1 MDSRL
6 RGNDGKQN
14 LKVLFVEMS
23 LRKYP
28 FLIALAL
35 TLSCAAW
42 AKPAPENADVAL
54 KATPTQAQTAVL
66 AARFLT
72 RFHYKPEAL
81 DAKMSVQIFD
91 RYLDSLDADRL
102 FLLQSD
108 VDHFATMRDKLGEAI
123 YNEDLSAPFAIYNVY
138 IQRVTERTN
147 YAREQLKHDFDFSK
161 DESYQYQREKTPW
174 AKTADELN
182 DVWRK
187 RVKNDW
193 LRLKLAGKKDA
204 DIRTTLDKRYANY
217 MDRLRQ
223 LNSEDVFQTFMN
235 AYAMAIEPHTNYLS
249 PRSAENFDIAM
260 KLSLEGIGAVL
271 QRDEDYTAIREIVPG
286 GPAALSGKLKV
297 GDRILSVGQGDAG
310 SLTDVIG
317 WRLDDVVDKIRG
329 AKDTTVRLEVL
340 PADAGP
346 DGKHFTIA
354 LVRKKVSIEEQAAK
368 SSVIDVKDGE
378 VSRKIGVIS
387 LPTFYQDFDARRRGD
402 KEYKSA
408 TRDVAK
414 ILADLKKQNVD
425 GVLVDLRNNGGG
437 SLSEATDLTG
447 LFIGKGPVV
456 QVRSANGRIE
466 EEQNTDTGMAWSG
479 PLAVLINRNSA
490 SASEIFAAAIQDYGR
505 GLIVGENSYGKGT
518 VQNLVDLDQVKGNEK
533 PAFGELKMTIAQF
546 FRVNGGST
554 QLKGVAP
561 DIAFPLTGD
570 FDQNGEQAFDNAL
583 AWTSIAAA
591 GYTPSANLS
600 TIVPMLEAR
609 HEARTAG
616 DKEWLALQADISDF
630 RKLRKETSIS
640 LNEQARREER
650 DEQEK
655 KRLERHPQSAA
666 AAKAGATGKENIA
679 SADPGTNSKSADG
692 RIPRTEL
699 ETASPVITKD
709 KAAASPG
716 KAMNDQAL
724 AVQSANTV
732 KDKTGN
738 SSDTVAA
745 KDDGVTDDGLQADE
759 RSLKTDLAEERKR
772 KVEKDVALNEA
783 AHILAD
789 EVNLIHADTKLA
801 SRVLPHSAIEKNAV
815 D

>member
-1 MDSRL
+1 
-6 RGNDGKQN
+6 
-14 LKVLFVEMS
+14 VL
-23 LRKYP
+23 
-28 FLIALAL
+28 ALAS
-35 TLSCAAW
+35 TVS
-42 AKPAPENADVAL
+42 AKPAPDSAQIAL

-72 RFHYKPEAL
+72 RFHYKPEPL
-81 DAKMSVQIFD
+81 DAKMSEQIFD
-91 RYLDSLDADRL
+91 RYLDALDGDRL

-108 VDHFATMRDKLGEAI
+108 VDKFATMRDKLGDAI

-147 YAREQLKHDFDFSK
+147 YAREQLKHDFDFTK
-161 DESYQYQREKTPW
+161 DESYQYQREKMPW
-174 AKTADELN
+174 AKTTDELN
-182 DVWRK
+182 DLWRK

-204 DIRTTLDKRYANY
+204 DIRTTLDKRYATY
-217 MDRLRQ
+217 IDRLRQ
-223 LNSEDVFQTFMN
+223 LNSEDVFSTFMN

-297 GDRILSVGQGDAG
+297 GDRILSVGQGESGA
-310 SLTDVIG
+310 LTDVIG

-329 AKDTTVRLEVL
+329 AKDTTVRLEIL

-346 DGKHFTIA
+346 DGKHLTVA
-354 LVRKKVSIEEQAAK
+354 MVRKKVSIEEQAAK
-368 SSVIDVKDGE
+368 SSVIDIKDGD

-402 KEYKSA
+402 KDFKSA

-414 ILADLKKQNVD
+414 ILGDLKKQNVD

-466 EEQNTDTGMAWSG
+466 EEQNTDTSMAWSG
-479 PLAVLINRNSA
+479 PLAVLVNRNSA

-533 PAFGELKMTIAQF
+533 PSFGELKMTIAQF

-600 TIVPMLEAR
+600 AVVPMLEAR
-609 HEARTAG
+609 HESRTAG
-616 DKEWLALQADISDF
+616 DKEWLALEADIADS

-640 LNEQARREER
+640 LNERVRREER

-655 KRLERHPQSAA
+655 KRLERHPQLAA
-666 AAKAGATGKENIA
+666 APAKIGNGSTAKENIA
-679 SADPGTNSKSADG
+679 SAGPGAAAAQT
-692 RIPRTEL
+692 RPRVEGTIEH
-699 ETASPVITKD
+699 APVPDDSGTPVDTKG
-709 KAAASPG
+709 KATASPG
-716 KAMNDQAL
+716 KASNDQATL
-724 AVQSANTV
+724 AATKSAEAKSAAAN
-732 KDKTGN
+732 KDRIASGG
-738 SSDTVAA
+738 SDAATA
-745 KDDGVTDDGLQADE
+745 KDDTATDDGLQADE
-759 RSLKTDLAEERKR
+759 RSLKADLAEERKR

-801 SRVLPHSAIEKNAV
+801 SRVLPHSAIGKDAV